1 MYPKH
6 SIIRQID
13 VSFVWGNSYVIILS
27 RFILSLKDLMTFFL
41 KVAENEKWQAAF
53 CKMLVYEKMTIFSWT
68 QYLKR
73 MWFISS
79 TKHEMFF
86 HLLILPNMAAVISKF
101 DKYVEIWIEH
111 KRKTCIDG
119 YYKKSFMETVMAS
132 TVKLGYVCLPWY
144 MVKSYC
150 TLPDN
155 FLSQYRISRIS
166 YTIILYKGD
175 LL

>member
-1 MYPKH
+1 MTSSLLQNVGVLENDNILLDSILEADVIYIFNQARNVFSSIDTSKH
-6 SIIRQID
+6 GS
-13 VSFVWGNSYVIILS
+13 
-27 RFILSLKDLMTFFL
+27 
-41 KVAENEKWQAAF
+41 
-53 CKMLVYEKMTIFSWT
+53 
-68 QYLKR
+68 
-73 MWFISS
+73 
-79 TKHEMFF
+79 
-86 HLLILPNMAAVISKF
+86 AVISRF

-132 TVKLGYVCLPWY
+132 TVKLGYVCFLPWY

-175 LL
+175 WQWLPMSYEEL

>member
-1 MYPKH
+1 
-6 SIIRQID
+6 
-13 VSFVWGNSYVIILS
+13 
-27 RFILSLKDLMTFFL
+27 MTFFL

-86 HLLILPNMAAVISKF
+86 HPLILPNMAAVISRF

-132 TVKLGYVCLPWY
+132 TVKLGYVCFLPWY

-155 FLSQYRISRIS
+155 FLSQYRICRIS
-166 YTIILYKGD
+166 KNHYFIQSWLATVYVNMAPS
-175 LL
+175 

>member
-1 MYPKH
+1 
-6 SIIRQID
+6 
-13 VSFVWGNSYVIILS
+13 
-27 RFILSLKDLMTFFL
+27 MTFFL
-41 KVAENEKWQAAF
+41 KVADNEKWQADF
-53 CKMLVYEKMTIFSWT
+53 RKMLVYEKMTIISWT

-73 MWFISS
+73 LWFISS
-79 TKHEMFF
+79 TKHEMSL
-86 HLLILPNMAAVISKF
+86 HLLIHPNMAAVISRF

-132 TVKLGYVCLPWY
+132 TVKLGYVCFLPWC

-166 YTIILYKGD
+166 YTIILYVVWRTINQ
-175 LL
+175 